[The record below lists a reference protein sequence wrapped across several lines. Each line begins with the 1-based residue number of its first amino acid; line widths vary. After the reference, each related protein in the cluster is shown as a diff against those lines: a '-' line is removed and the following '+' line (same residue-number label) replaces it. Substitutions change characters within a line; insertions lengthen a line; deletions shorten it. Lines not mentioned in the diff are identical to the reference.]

1 MKAEDLR
8 LDELVSFENGF
19 LSFRGKRVVLHDLRA
34 MGQFRKDLVAMLG
47 MDGMRRVVTRFGY
60 YWGHTDAAA
69 MKRVFTW
76 DTTEELLR
84 AGPRLHTLQGITKAV
99 VTALRFDG
107 EGRLHMELQWYRSG
121 EAEQYL
127 AELGSADQPVC
138 WMLCGYASGYASFCL
153 DREILFVERT
163 CVARGDDLCQ
173 AVGRDRD
180 AWGPEIDAHL
190 PFFETADIHP
200 KIVELTEALK
210 AKSRELERHRRRL
223 IELEGRV
230 ADGIAEFR
238 SKAYQ
243 QVLDLAERVAQ
254 FDSSVLVTGESGV
267 GKEVVARY
275 IHKHSER
282 ADRDFVAI
290 NCGALPESL
299 LESELFGHKAGS
311 FTGAVR
317 DRKGLF
323 EQANAG
329 TLFLDEISEV
339 SPALQVKLLR
349 VLQEREVRRVG
360 ENTPRP
366 IDVRIMAAS
375 NEDLERAVADGR
387 FRDDLYYRLRVVE
400 INIPPLRQ
408 RPEDILPLARF
419 VVQRLSRRLKM
430 PDLTL
435 DASCLD
441 TLQRS
446 PWPGNVRELENAL
459 ERAAVL
465 SEDSRIRPG
474 DLPPDVAD
482 LDTGGVRVA
491 DPPTRSLKEVEE
503 RHICAVLEYT
513 GDNRT
518 RAARILG
525 IGDTTL
531 WRKLKAIEG
540 DRQTRSR
547 GPG

>member
-1 MKAEDLR
+1 MKADDLK

-19 LSFRGKRVVLHDLRA
+19 LSFRGKRVVIHDMRA
-34 MGQFRKDLVAMLG
+34 MGQFRSDLATMLG
-47 MDGMRRVVTRFGY
+47 LEGMRRVLTRFGY

-69 MKRVFTW
+69 MKRVFSW

-99 VTALRFDG
+99 VKSLRLEDG
-107 EGRLHMELQWYRSG
+107 ERLHMELQWYRSG
-121 EAEQYL
+121 EAEEHL
-127 AELGSADQPVC
+127 EELGPADQPVC

-153 DREILFVERT
+153 DREVLFVERT
-163 CVARGDDLCQ
+163 CLASGDDLCQ
-173 AVGRDRD
+173 AVGKDRGS
-180 AWGPEIDAHL
+180 WGSEIETHL
-190 PFFETADIHP
+190 PYFQIADIHP
-200 KIVELTEALK
+200 KIVELTESLK
-210 AKSRELERHRRRL
+210 RQSRELERHKRKL
-223 IELEGRV
+223 VELGARV
-230 ADGIAEFR
+230 TNGIAEFR
-238 SKAYQ
+238 SKSYQ
-243 QVLDLAERVAQ
+243 QVLDLAERVAP
-254 FDSSVLVTGESGV
+254 FDSSVLISGESGV

-275 IHKHSER
+275 IHDRSER

-317 DRKGLF
+317 DRTGLF
-323 EQANAG
+323 EQASPG
-329 TLFLDEISEV
+329 TLFLDEIGEV
-339 SPALQVKLLR
+339 SAALQVKLLR

-375 NEDLERAVADGR
+375 KQNLEAAVSDGR

-400 INIPPLRQ
+400 INVPPLRE
-408 RPEDILPLARF
+408 RPEDVLPLARF
-419 VVQRLSRRLKM
+419 VVRRLSRRLGI

-441 TLQRS
+441 FLQRY

-465 SEDSRIRPG
+465 SEDSRIRPAG
-474 DLPPDVAD
+474 LPPDVVDLSATDVSTAD
-482 LDTGGVRVA
+482 T
-491 DPPTRSLKEVEE
+491 PTRTLKEVESK
-503 RHICAVLEYT
+503 HIRAVLEHT
-513 GDNRT
+513 GNNRT
-518 RAARILG
+518 RAAKILG

-531 WRKLKAIEG
+531 WRKLKAMEHEG
-540 DRQTRSR
+540 S
-547 GPG
+547 

>member
-1 MKAEDLR
+1 MRADDLK
-8 LDELVSFENGF
+8 LDELVSVENGF

-34 MGQFRKDLVAMLG
+34 MGQFRNDLATMLG

-84 AGPRLHTLQGITKAV
+84 AGPRLHTLQGIAKSV
-99 VTALRFDG
+99 VTSLRIDDDA
-107 EGRLHMELQWYRSG
+107 RLRMELQWYRSG
-121 EAEQYL
+121 EAEEHL
-127 AELGSADQPVC
+127 AEIGPADQPVC

-153 DREILFVERT
+153 DREVVFVERT

-173 AVGRDRD
+173 AVGKDRES
-180 AWGPEIDAHL
+180 WGPEIDADL
-190 PFFETADIHP
+190 PFFEIADIPP

-210 AKSRELERHRRRL
+210 EKSRQLEHHKRRL
-223 IELEGRV
+223 RELGAPV
-230 ADGIAEFR
+230 ASGIAECR
-238 SKAYQ
+238 SKSYQ
-243 QVLDLAERVAQ
+243 QVLDLAERVAH
-254 FDSSVLVTGESGV
+254 FDSSVLITGESGV

-275 IHKHSER
+275 IHQHSER
-282 ADRDFVAI
+282 ADKDFVAI
-290 NCGALPESL
+290 NCGALPETL

-323 EQANAG
+323 EQASTG
-329 TLFLDEISEV
+329 TLFLDEVDEV
-339 SPALQVKLLR
+339 STVLQVKLLR

-360 ENTPRP
+360 ENMPRP

-375 NEDLERAVADGR
+375 KEDLEKAVAEGR

-400 INIPPLRQ
+400 ISIPPLRE

-419 VVQRLSRRLKM
+419 VVHRLSRRLKI

-441 TLQRS
+441 HLQRCS
-446 PWPGNVRELENAL
+446 WPGNVRELENAL

-465 SEDSRIRPG
+465 SEDCRIRPA
-474 DLPPDVAD
+474 DLPPDITRLGSDAATIAD
-482 LDTGGVRVA
+482 V
-491 DPPTRSLKEVEE
+491 PTRSLKEVEE
-503 RHICAVLEYT
+503 RHIRAVLEYT

-518 RAARILG
+518 KAARILG

-531 WRKLKAIEG
+531 WRKLKAMASNG
-540 DRQTRSR
+540 A
-547 GPG
+547 